1 MHYFN
6 TVITMLILCILTQIL
21 WYAIVILEE
30 GISIVVQSEKERK
43 SSKARGLP
51 LKTFFKH
58 HSLYGFRFKD
68 FDRSLFLSLFSCSS
82 IPLKGSRNEIRIP
95 FKFPSR
101 RRRNHRFVVE

>member
-1 MHYFN
+1 MNYFN

-21 WYAIVILEE
+21 WYAVVILEE

-68 FDRSLFLSLFSCSS
+68 FDRSLFLSLSF
-82 IPLKGSRNEIRIP
+82 PVVP
-95 FKFPSR
+95 FLSKDRGMRSVFPSSSLQDEDETT
-101 RRRNHRFVVE
+101 VL